1 MAELSLR
8 GIIAHPVSKAT
19 ALVGVLGGVMNL
31 PVLAA
36 IWATVWGQ
44 IGAVFTVTSIFGF
57 TIAPEVPAVDTELAK
72 IVALLAAGLYAT
84 KKLLDVL
91 RSIRAR
97 INDTNSET

>member
-1 MAELSLR
+1 MPDLSV
-8 GIIAHPVSKAT
+8 GEIIAHPVSKAT

-31 PVLAA
+31 PLLAA

-44 IGAVFTVTSIFGF
+44 IGTVFTVTSIFGF

-72 IVALLAAGLYAT
+72 MLALVAAGLYAT

-91 RSIRAR
+91 RSIRSR
-97 INDTNSET
+97 VNDTNTET